1 MTTMRHWDGDPHRRL
16 VIAPGNEYTPD
27 APLLWYPRL
36 AALGA
41 GWSVTDLFWEPVGSP
56 IDHVNAGVAAALD
69 ENPAT
74 TTVLLAKSLG
84 TLSMS
89 TAAERGVSGVWLTP
103 LVAGD
108 GPLQEHVR
116 AQLPALLGPQ
126 LHIGGTGD
134 RSWDRAR
141 IPGRHAVLEI
151 PGADH
156 ALHAPGDVLGSI
168 DVVRT
173 VTERVMSFMDKV
185 CHGTAT
191 A

>member
-16 VIAPGNEYTPD
+16 VIAPGIGYTPD
-27 APLLWYPRL
+27 APLLWYPRVV
-36 AALGA
+36 ALNA
-41 GWSVTDLFWEPVGSP
+41 GWSVTDLFWPGDGDPVEY
-56 IDHVNAGVAAALD
+56 VNDGVAAALD

-84 TLSMS
+84 TLAVS
-89 TAAERGVSGVWLTP
+89 TAAERGVAGVWLTP

-108 GPLQEHVR
+108 GPLQKHVR
-116 AQLPALLGPQ
+116 AHLPGLLGPQ

-134 RSWDRAR
+134 RSWSR
-141 IPGRHAVLEI
+141 IEIPDRHAIMEI

-156 ALHAPGDVLGSI
+156 ALHLPADVLGTI
-168 DVVRT
+168 DVVRG
-173 VTERVMSFMDKV
+173 VTERVMSFMDTIA
-185 CHGTAT
+185 HGTAT

>member
-16 VIAPGNEYTPD
+16 VIAPGIGYTPD
-27 APLLWYPRL
+27 APLIWYPRM
-36 AALGA
+36 AALNA
-41 GWSVTDLFWEPVGSP
+41 GWSVTDLFWPPEGEA
-56 IDHVNAGVAAALD
+56 IDYVNKGVAAALD

-84 TLSMS
+84 TLAMS

-108 GPLQEHVR
+108 GPFQDHVR
-116 AQLPALLGPQ
+116 ANLPGLLGPQ
-126 LHIGGTGD
+126 LHVGGTGD

-141 IPGRHAVLEI
+141 IPGRHTVMEI

-156 ALHAPGDVLGSI
+156 ALHLPADVLGTLDAARS
-168 DVVRT
+168 
-173 VTERVMSFMDKV
+173 VTERVMSFMDTV
-185 CHGTAT
+185 AHGTAT